1 MTTTADTTDP
11 AIPPVIEPDR
21 PAFYWNPETAFRWL
35 QRHSPVHPW
44 VSSKGRPM
52 HLVSRWADVRR
63 VSGTPAD
70 FSSAHGHMIDE
81 SPGSA
86 GGRPADSRQ
95 DTPLLHNIDPPEH
108 DKHRKLISRS
118 LTARRIQRLEPAVR
132 SLIREVLD
140 GVPVEREID
149 AVSAFAAPI
158 PLRVIAELLGV
169 PLADV
174 PLLGRWSD
182 ELAAVS
188 DAVGARS
195 RQEVLSEFFDYLDVL
210 IAERRRAPRDDLITS
225 LAFAELDGQRLSH
238 PELLMHIWTA
248 LVAGNDTTRNAI
260 AGGVEAFTAHPAEYR
275 RLSENPGRADTAT
288 EEVLRWSTPARYGGR
303 TTVRSVEL
311 AGHRLRPGDY
321 VLMLY
326 SAANRDPEVF
336 PDPYR
341 FDIGRDSARMH
352 VSFGHATH
360 FCVGAQLARLEVRV
374 LLEEFAARYRGMS
387 SAGPVHRSPSPML
400 NGYERLPVVL
410 HG

>member
-1 MTTTADTTDP
+1 MTTTDITDS
-11 AIPPVIEPDR
+11 AMPPVIAPDR
-21 PAFYWNPETAFRWL
+21 PDFYWDCEAAFRWL

-63 VSGTPAD
+63 VSGAPAD

-86 GGRPADSRQ
+86 GGRPSDPRQ

-118 LTARRIQRLEPAVR
+118 LTARRVQRLEPAVR
-132 SLIREVLD
+132 AVVRGVLD
-140 GVPVEREID
+140 EISVGQETD

-188 DAVGARS
+188 DAAGARS
-195 RQEVLSEFFDYLDVL
+195 RQEVLSEFFDYLEML
-210 IAERRRAPRDDLITS
+210 IAERRRSPRDDLITS
-225 LAFAELDGQRLSH
+225 LAFAELDGQRLSQ
-238 PELLMHIWTA
+238 PELLMHLWTS

-260 AGGVEAFTAHPAEYR
+260 AGGVEALIANPAEYQ
-275 RLSENPGRADTAT
+275 RLVANPGMAGTAT

-303 TTVRSVEL
+303 TAVRPVEI
-311 AGHRLRPGDY
+311 AGHRLRSGDY

-336 PDPYR
+336 SDPYR

-360 FCVGAQLARLEVRV
+360 FCIGAQLARLEIRIV
-374 LLEEFAARYRGMS
+374 LEEFAARYRELSG
-387 SAGPVHRSPSPML
+387 AGPAHRSTSPML
-400 NGYERLPVVL
+400 NGYQRLPVVL